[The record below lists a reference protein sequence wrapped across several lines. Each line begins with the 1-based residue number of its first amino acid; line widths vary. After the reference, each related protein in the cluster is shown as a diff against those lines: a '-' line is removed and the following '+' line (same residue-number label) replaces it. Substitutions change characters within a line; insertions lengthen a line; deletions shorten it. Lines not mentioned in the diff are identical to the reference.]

1 MLCSKMPAGS
11 WKDVLLAHAR
21 IQWRQAGQS
30 EAGCMRRGGVF
41 SRACNKWGP
50 LGRRTGS
57 MPAL

>member
-1 MLCSKMPAGS
+1 MMPAGS

-21 IQWRQAGQS
+21 FQWRQTGQF

-41 SRACNKWGP
+41 TRACSEWGP
-50 LGRRTGS
+50 VGWCAGS

>member
-30 EAGCMRRGGVF
+30 EADCMRRGGVF
-41 SRACNKWGP
+41 SLAYREWCPLDRRA
-50 LGRRTGS
+50 GS